1 MSCIRKTLAI
11 AACIL
16 TLTTGK
22 AVQTRRSSGPVMAE
36 SALSTDRDNPAVWRA
51 AAPLP
56 AKSTYSGSYAK
67 TDVPRTGDHEYVLI
81 LVDFTNRHF
90 TIADTA
96 ALRNRFH
103 YMFNG
108 RGYSDTATYRHNDI
122 TYKAPTGSVSEYFH
136 DQSFGAYNPSFRIVG
151 PVHPSKEYAYYG
163 RNKDAKVKEMVR
175 EVCDSLMA
183 RGEIDLTKYTRNG
196 RENGNIDN
204 LCIIYAGRGENY
216 NGADPDCIFPH
227 SDVITG
233 CNRLGSVTYACSCEL
248 FWDSDTIIDGIGT
261 ICHEFAHT
269 LGLPDF
275 YYMND
280 DGQETGAAMGYWS
293 LMDYG
298 NYENQ
303 GFSPVGMTAF
313 EKYSLGWMDL
323 EEIREAGYYYLH
335 DISHKPDSKNDI
347 HSAYRLNVSN
357 SDNDFII
364 LENHTQTG
372 WYKYHASD
380 GLMVTAV
387 SYSPSLWEGN
397 RVNNDASNR
406 HYYILPADNDSKRES
421 SQGDLFPY
429 NGIDS
434 ITVAGAPRLSVGNT
448 AAPHSI
454 YFIRKADQKAAF
466 FVGPDKA
473 SRTER
478 IAGSDTDIRIIDG
491 KLSVKAPAGSRLT
504 VHDISGK
511 AVIETTVTEPGQLFT
526 LPGNGIWIIRCGD
539 KTRKVRN

>member
-22 AVQTRRSSGPVMAE
+22 AVQTRRSSGAVITE
-36 SALSTDRDNPAVWRA
+36 SALSADRDNPAVWCTATPRLTRSA
-51 AAPLP
+51 A
-56 AKSTYSGSYAK
+56 SGDYAK
-67 TDVPRTGDHEYVLI
+67 TGVPRTGDHEYVLI
-81 LVDFTNRHF
+81 LVDFTDRKF
-90 TIADTA
+90 TISDTT
-96 ALRNRFH
+96 ALRNRFD

-108 RGYSDTATYRHNDI
+108 HGYSDTATYRHNDI

-136 DQSFGAYNPSFRIVG
+136 DQSFGMYNPSFRIVG
-151 PVHPSKEYAYYG
+151 PVHPSKSFSYYG
-163 RNKDAKVKEMVR
+163 HNRDERVREMVR
-175 EVCDSLMA
+175 EVCDSLMKK
-183 RGEIDLTKYTRNG
+183 REIDLTRYTRNG
-196 RENGNIDN
+196 QENGNIDN

-216 NGADPDCIFPH
+216 DGADANCIFPH
-227 SDVITG
+227 SDIATN
-233 CNRLGSVTYACSCEL
+233 CNRIGSVTYACSCEL

-275 YYMND
+275 YYSGTEDNN
-280 DGQETGAAMGYWS
+280 AAMGYWS

-313 EKYSLGWMDL
+313 EKYSLGWIDI
-323 EEIREAGYYYLH
+323 EEIKQSGYYYLH

-347 HSAYRLNVSN
+347 HSAYRLNVNN

-364 LENHTQTG
+364 LENHSKTG

-387 SYSPSLWEGN
+387 SYKKDLWDGN
-397 RVNNDASNR
+397 RVNAGTLNK
-406 HYYILPADNDSKRES
+406 HYYILPADNDYDRQSN
-421 SQGDLFPY
+421 QGDLFPY
-429 NGIDS
+429 NNIDS
-434 ITVAGAPRLSVGNT
+434 ITVAGSPKLSIGND
-448 AAPHSI
+448 AAPYSL
-454 YFIRKADQKAAF
+454 YFIRKADQKIEFYA
-466 FVGPDKA
+466 GPDKA
-473 SRTER
+473 SKTER
-478 IAGSDTDIRIIDG
+478 ITGAGTDIRIIDG
-491 KLSVKAPAGSRLT
+491 KLYVKAPAGSRLS

-511 AVIETTVTEPGQLFT
+511 AVIETVISEPEQLFN
-526 LPGNGIWIIRCGD
+526 LPYNGIWIIRCGD
-539 KTRKVRN
+539 KRRKVRN

>member
-1 MSCIRKTLAI
+1 MSCIRKTLAF
-11 AACIL
+11 AVCIL

-22 AVQTRRSSGPVMAE
+22 AVQTRRNPGPVMAE

-51 AAPLP
+51 AAPLRTEP
-56 AKSTYSGSYAK
+56 AYASGYAK
-67 TDVPRTGDHEYVLI
+67 TDVPRTGDHQYVLI

-90 TIADTA
+90 TIDDTT

-103 YMFNG
+103 YLFNG
-108 RGYSDTATYRHNDI
+108 HGYSDTATYRHNDI

-136 DQSFGAYNPSFRIVG
+136 DQSFGVYNPSFRIVG
-151 PVHPSKEYAYYG
+151 PVHPSKEFAYYG
-163 RNKDAKVKEMVR
+163 GNKDAKVKEMVR

-183 RGEIDLTKYTRNG
+183 RGEIDLTQYTRSG

-216 NGADPDCIFPH
+216 NGADADCIFPH
-227 SDVITG
+227 SDIVTG

-275 YYMND
+275 YYSGNED
-280 DGQETGAAMGYWS
+280 KNAAMGYWS

-303 GFSPVGMTAF
+303 GFSPVGLTAF
-313 EKYSLGWMDL
+313 EKYSLGWMDI
-323 EEIREAGYYYLH
+323 EEIKEPGYYCLH

-347 HSAYRLNVSN
+347 HSAYRLNVNN

-387 SYSPSLWEGN
+387 SYSRSLWEGN
-397 RVNNDASNR
+397 HVNSDASNR
-406 HYYILPADNDSKRES
+406 HYYILPADNDSRRES
-421 SQGDLFPY
+421 NQGDLFPY
-429 NGIDS
+429 NDIDS
-434 ITVAGAPRLSVGNT
+434 ITVAGAPRLSVGNSV
-448 AAPHSI
+448 APYSL
-454 YFIRKADQKAAF
+454 YFIRKADKKIGFYA
-466 FVGPDKA
+466 GPDKA
-473 SRTER
+473 SKTER
-478 IAGSDTDIRIIDG
+478 ITSAGTDIRIIDG
-491 KLSVKAPAGSRLT
+491 KLSVKASAGSRLS

-511 AVIETTVTEPGQLFT
+511 AVIETVVTEPEQFFD
-526 LPGNGIWIIRCGD
+526 LPGSGIWIIRCGD